1 MPAGGGS
8 AVNAVGL
15 PAHDDRRRG
24 LRGTPTG
31 QFGNTCYCN
40 SILVA
45 LYFCKPFRLL
55 AQRYQPLQ
63 PNDETLLTC
72 LADLYNK
79 ISGQKRR
86 QGSIAPRKFIAK
98 LKKENGGLLGVP
110 RLRPPR
116 ARLRRRA
123 AVSPHLAAATSQSCS
138 AATRSRTRTSS
149 STTC

>member
-1 MPAGGGS
+1 MYAHAGQLQCRER
-8 AVNAVGL
+8 L
-15 PAHDDRRRG
+15 PAHGARSVG
-24 LRGTPTG
+24 LLGTAAG

-63 PNDETLLTC
+63 PNEETLLTC
-72 LADLYNK
+72 LADLYNR

-98 LKKENGGLLGVP
+98 LKKENGRLLEVP
-110 RLRPPR
+110 QL
-116 ARLRRRA
+116 
-123 AVSPHLAAATSQSCS
+123 
-138 AATRSRTRTSS
+138 
-149 STTC
+149 